1 MVNIILE
8 VIYMN
13 ELLIFVLATTLLIPI
28 IMLVFGAIFSK
39 KAPKSINHIYGYRTP
54 RSMKNQNTW
63 EFANMYCGRLWL
75 KMGIFMLLISLVVV
89 IVSLKRGEKV
99 VLCCTSILIALQTII
114 VILSIFP
121 VERALKEKFDEN
133 GEPRS

>member
-1 MVNIILE
+1 MK
-8 VIYMN
+8 
-13 ELLIFVLATTLLIPI
+13 ELLIFSLTTVLLIPF
-28 IMLVFGAIFSK
+28 IMIVIGVIFNK
-39 KAPKSINHIYGYRTP
+39 RAPKNINHIYGYRTP

-89 IVSLKRGEKV
+89 IVSLQMGENII
-99 VLCCTSILIALQTII
+99 LCCTSILIALQTII

>member
-1 MVNIILE
+1 MVNKILE

-13 ELLIFVLATTLLIPI
+13 ELLIFVLVTTLLIPI

-63 EFANMYCGRLWL
+63 EFANMYCGR
-75 KMGIFMLLISLVVV
+75 
-89 IVSLKRGEKV
+89 
-99 VLCCTSILIALQTII
+99 
-114 VILSIFP
+114 
-121 VERALKEKFDEN
+121 
-133 GEPRS
+133 